1 MSEKRT
7 RILTLAMNNF
17 EDLIQRRR
25 TKIVCTVG
33 PSSSSDQ
40 MLRKLIRAGM
50 DCARLNFSHGSHNEH
65 LEVIRGI
72 RRISDSLGKRIAII
86 QDLPGPKFRIGK
98 LKNDVVRLRKGSI
111 VTLATDKE
119 ASDSETSIPLR
130 QQDLPKYVKKGT
142 TIFLSDGTIRLRAIK
157 TTENEIVCK
166 VLVGGDL
173 FSGKGVNIPSLGE
186 DFETFTEADRVHVLF
201 GLEHRVDFI
210 AISFVRNETD
220 VQTAKEFIRRH
231 ATNPDSTPWIIAKIE
246 KKRAL
251 QNLAGIIGASD
262 AVMVA
267 RGDLGVENPI
277 EEVPIIQK
285 KIIATCN
292 ARSIPVIT
300 ATQMLE
306 SMVLNATPTRAE
318 VTDVANAILDGT
330 DAVMLSEE
338 TAVGKYPQECVR
350 VLHRVSLNAE
360 DSMRRRKEIFPSFE
374 FKPTGIDDVSSFGAI
389 RLSQDVGASLF
400 IAPTENGLVASRLA
414 RFKPKAP
421 ILAITSKE
429 TTERKL
435 KLVWGV
441 SSLLVES
448 KEGKGTYRLDRLLET
463 SIRELVR
470 NKVVAAGEKLVVF
483 CDSIEFFGQEG
494 KLSFVT
500 EAMDN

>member
-1 MSEKRT
+1 
-7 RILTLAMNNF
+7 
-17 EDLIQRRR
+17 
-25 TKIVCTVG
+25 
-33 PSSSSDQ
+33 
-40 MLRKLIRAGM
+40 M

-65 LEVIRGI
+65 LEMI
-72 RRISDSLGKRIAII
+72 RRIRRTAENMEKDVALI

-98 LKNDVVRLRKGSI
+98 LKNDMVRLRKGTL

-119 ASDSETSIPLR
+119 VSDTDTSIPLR

-157 TTENEIVCK
+157 TTDNEIVCK
-166 VLVGGDL
+166 VIVGGDL

-186 DFETFTEADRVHVLF
+186 DFETFTEADRNHVLF

-210 AISFVRNETD
+210 AISFVRNEGD
-220 VQTAKEFIRRH
+220 IRTAKEFISLH
-231 ATNPDSTPWIIAKIE
+231 SVHPEAQPAIIAKIE
-246 KKRAL
+246 KKTAL
-251 QNLAGIIGASD
+251 QNLEEIINASD
-262 AVMVA
+262 GVMVA

-277 EEVPIIQK
+277 AEVPIIQK
-285 KIIATCN
+285 RIISLCN
-292 ARSIPVIT
+292 SKSVPVIT

-306 SMVLNATPTRAE
+306 SMVQNASPTRAE

-350 VLHRVSLNAE
+350 VLHRVALNAE
-360 DSMRRRKEIFPSFE
+360 SSINRNKGIYTTFE
-374 FKPTGIDDVSSFGAI
+374 FKAESVDDVSSYGAI
-389 RLSQDVGASLF
+389 RLSQDVGAKLF

-429 TTERKL
+429 TTERRL

-441 SSLLVES
+441 SSLLAEAKDV
-448 KEGKGTYRLDRLLET
+448 KGAHKLDHLLE
-463 SIRELVR
+463 SSMRGLVR
-470 NKVVAAGEKLVVF
+470 NGIVDSGDELVVF
-483 CDSIEFFGQEG
+483 CDSIEFFGHEG
-494 KLSFVT
+494 KLSFLT
-500 EAMDN
+500 KARDD

>member
-1 MSEKRT
+1 M
-7 RILTLAMNNF
+7 
-17 EDLIQRRR
+17 
-25 TKIVCTVG
+25 CTIG
-33 PSSSSDQ
+33 PASSPEP

-50 DCARLNFSHGSHNEH
+50 DCARLNFSHGSHTEH
-65 LEVIRGI
+65 LEVIRSI
-72 RRISDSLGKRIAII
+72 RRIAESMDKQIALI
-86 QDLPGPKFRIGK
+86 QDLPGPKFRVGK
-98 LKNDVVRLRKGSI
+98 IKNDMVRLRKGTM

-119 ASDSETSIPLR
+119 VSDSEATIPLR
-130 QQDLPKYVKKGT
+130 QQDLPKYVQKGT
-142 TIFLSDGTIRLRAIK
+142 TIYLSDGTIRLRAVK
-157 TTENEIVCK
+157 ATENEIVCK

-186 DFETFTEADRVHVLF
+186 DFETFTEADRNHVLF
-201 GLEHRVDFI
+201 GLEHHVDFV
-210 AISFVRNETD
+210 AISFVRNEND
-220 VQTAKEFIRRH
+220 VKTAREFINDH
-231 ATNPDSTPWIIAKIE
+231 AAHSDDLPWLISKIE

-251 QNLAGIIGASD
+251 QNLDGIIKSSD
-262 AVMVA
+262 GVMVA

-285 KIIATCN
+285 RIIALCN
-292 ARSIPVIT
+292 SRSIPVIT

-306 SMVLNATPTRAE
+306 SMVQNASPTRAE

-350 VLHRVSLNAE
+350 VLHRVALNAE
-360 DSMRRRKEIFPSFE
+360 ESINRRKGIYHSFE
-374 FKPTGIDDVSSFGAI
+374 FKPTGVDDVSSFGAI
-389 RLSQDVGASLF
+389 RLSQDVGARLF

-441 SSLLVES
+441 SSLLTES
-448 KEGKGTYRLDRLLET
+448 KDGKGAHKLDRLLET
-463 SIRELVR
+463 SIHDLIRSGMITS
-470 NKVVAAGEKLVVF
+470 GEKLVVF
-483 CDSIEFFGQEG
+483 CDSIEFFGHEG
-494 KLSFVT
+494 KLSFLT
-500 EAMDN
+500 EARNE

>member
-1 MSEKRT
+1 
-7 RILTLAMNNF
+7 
-17 EDLIQRRR
+17 
-25 TKIVCTVG
+25 
-33 PSSSSDQ
+33 
-40 MLRKLIRAGM
+40 M
-50 DCARLNFSHGSHNEH
+50 DCARLNFSHGSHAEH

-72 RRISDSLGKRIAII
+72 RRISESLDRQVALI

-98 LKNDVVRLRKGSI
+98 LKNDMVRLRKGAV

-119 ASDSETSIPLR
+119 VSDSESNIPLR
-130 QQDLPKYVKKGT
+130 QHDLPKYVEKGT
-142 TIFLSDGTIRLRAIK
+142 TIYLSDGEIRLRAIK
-157 TTENEIVCK
+157 TTTNEIVCK

-186 DFETFTEADRVHVLF
+186 DFETFTAADRNHVLF
-201 GLEHRVDFI
+201 GLEHRVDFV
-210 AISFVRNETD
+210 AISFVRNEGD
-220 VQTAKEFIRRH
+220 IRAAREFIKGH
-231 ATNPDSTPWIIAKIE
+231 AVHPESEPWIIAKIE

-251 QNLAGIIGASD
+251 QNLEGIIESSD

-277 EEVPIIQK
+277 AEVPMIQK
-285 KIIATCN
+285 KIIAGCN
-292 ARSIPVIT
+292 AKSVPVIT

-306 SMVLNATPTRAE
+306 SMVQNPSPTRAE

-338 TAVGKYPQECVR
+338 TAVGKYPVECVH
-350 VLHRVSLNAE
+350 VLHRVALNAE
-360 DSMRRRKEIFPSFE
+360 SAINRPKEIHPAFE
-374 FKPTGIDDVSSFGAI
+374 FKPTGVDDVSSFGAI
-389 RLSQDVGASLF
+389 RLSQDVGARLI

-441 SSLLVES
+441 SSLLTES
-448 KEGKGTYRLDRLLET
+448 KDGRGAHKLDRLLET
-463 SIRELVR
+463 SIHDLVQNDIVSR
-470 NKVVAAGEKLVVF
+470 GDKLVVY
-483 CDSIEFFGQEG
+483 CDSIEFFGHEG
-494 KLSFVT
+494 KLSFLT
-500 EAMDN
+500 EARDH

>member
-1 MSEKRT
+1 MTASQ
-7 RILTLAMNNF
+7 
-17 EDLIQRRR
+17 DLIPRRR
-25 TKIVCTVG
+25 TKIVCTIG
-33 PSSSSDQ
+33 PASSSEQ
-40 MLRKLIRAGM
+40 MLRRLIRTGM

-65 LEVIRGI
+65 LEVIRDI
-72 RRISDSLGKRIAII
+72 RRISESMDRRVALI

-98 LKNDVVRLRKGSI
+98 LKNDVIRLRKGSV

-119 ASDSETSIPLR
+119 IADSESIIPLR

-142 TIFLSDGTIRLRAIK
+142 TIFLSDGTIRMRAIK

-186 DFETFTEADRVHVLF
+186 DFETFTDADRNHVLF
-201 GLEHRVDFI
+201 GLEHRVDFV
-210 AISFVRNETD
+210 AFSFVRNEND
-220 VQTAKEFIRRH
+220 VKTAKEFIGSH
-231 ATNPDSTPWIIAKIE
+231 VAHPDDSPWIISKIE
-246 KKRAL
+246 KKVAL
-251 QNLAGIIGASD
+251 QNLEGIVRSSD

-285 KIIATCN
+285 RIIALCN
-292 ARSIPVIT
+292 ARSVPVIT

-306 SMVLNATPTRAE
+306 SMVQNASPTRAE

-350 VLHRVSLNAE
+350 VLHRVALNAE
-360 DSMRRRKEIFPSFE
+360 SAIRRRKTIYPTFE
-374 FKPTGIDDVSSFGAI
+374 FTPTGVDDVSSFGAI
-389 RLSQDVGASLF
+389 QLSQDIGAHLF
-400 IAPTENGLVASRLA
+400 IAPTENGVVASRLA

-421 ILAITSKE
+421 ILAITSNE
-429 TTERKL
+429 STERRL

-441 SSLLVES
+441 STLLAES
-448 KEGKGTYRLDRLLET
+448 KDGKGAHKLDRLLET
-463 SIRELVR
+463 SIHDLVR
-470 NKVVAAGEKLVVF
+470 SKVASNGDKLVVF
-483 CDSIEFFGQEG
+483 CDSIEFFGHEG
-494 KLSFVT
+494 KLTFVT
-500 EAMDN
+500 EARDN

>member
-1 MSEKRT
+1 MPEK
-7 RILTLAMNNF
+7 NF
-17 EDLIQRRR
+17 HELIPRRR
-25 TKIVCTVG
+25 TKIVCTIG
-33 PSSSSDQ
+33 PASSSDL
-40 MLRKLIRAGM
+40 MLRRLIRAGM
-50 DCARLNFSHGSHNEH
+50 DCARLNFSHGSHTEH
-65 LEVIRGI
+65 LEVIRSV
-72 RRISDSLGKRIAII
+72 RRISESMGRDVALI

-98 LKNDVVRLRKGSI
+98 LKNDTVRLRKGTT

-119 ASDSETSIPLR
+119 VSDSDQSIPLR

-142 TIFLSDGTIRLRAIK
+142 TIYLSDGTIRLRAIK

-186 DFETFTEADRVHVLF
+186 DFATFTDADREHVLF
-201 GLEHRVDFI
+201 GLEHKVDFI
-210 AISFVRNETD
+210 AISFVRNEND
-220 VQTAKEFIRRH
+220 VKTAKDFVAKHVITPE
-231 ATNPDSTPWIIAKIE
+231 NTPWLIAKIE
-246 KKRAL
+246 KRRAL
-251 QNLAGIIGASD
+251 QNLEGIIRASD
-262 AVMVA
+262 GVMVA

-285 KIIATCN
+285 KIISMCN
-292 ARSIPVIT
+292 GMSVPVIT

-306 SMVLNATPTRAE
+306 SMVQNASPTRAE

-350 VLHRVSLNAE
+350 VLHRVALNAE
-360 DSMRRRKEIFPSFE
+360 SAINRRKGIYPNFE
-374 FKPTGIDDVSSFGAI
+374 FKPTGVDDVSSFGAI
-389 RLSQDVGASLF
+389 RLSQDVGAKLF

-429 TTERKL
+429 ATERRL

-441 SSLLVES
+441 SSLRAES
-448 KEGKGTYRLDRLLET
+448 RDGKGAHKLDHLLET
-463 SIRELVR
+463 SIHDLVR
-470 NKVVAAGEKLVVF
+470 NNIVARGDKLVVF
-483 CDSIEFFGQEG
+483 CDSIEFFGHEG
-494 KLSFVT
+494 KLSFLT
-500 EAMDN
+500 EAKED